1 MENNLNIVK
10 SEFKELPNNIE
21 AEQSVIGSILV
32 TNEIFDEISTIISSI
47 NFYDPMH
54 QKIYNAIESLIYKGM
69 LANPITLKNYF
80 EDEKD
85 DLDVP
90 EYLVKITKFSTSIR
104 QAIEYSKI
112 IYDMFVRREL
122 IKISEQTID
131 NAKITDLDSS
141 GQNIIEN
148 SERLLFDLAEKG
160 SFNSSLIKF
169 DDAMKQTIEMASA
182 AYKNEGGIVGVP
194 TGLRDLDDKLGGLH
208 QSDLIIIAGRPS
220 MGKTSLATNIAFNA
234 AKHIQDNQ
242 KKSSVAF
249 FSLEMSSEQL
259 STRIL
264 SEQARIGSND
274 IRRGRI
280 SDEQF
285 DQFLETS
292 KNIAE
297 LPLFIDETPAI
308 SIAAMS
314 NRARRIKRLHGLDM
328 IVVDYIQLMRGT
340 TYNKDGRVQEISQIT
355 QGLKAIA
362 KELGVPV
369 VALSQLS
376 RQVEQR
382 DDHKP
387 QLADL
392 RESGSI
398 EQDADVVMFVYR
410 EGYYLQRKEPREATV
425 EHAEWQAKM
434 NEVAH
439 LAEIIIGKQR
449 HGPIGKVTL
458 EFEKDLQNLKILKL
472 IKFKYKT
479 LMLTS
484 LYENTILKNPKF
496 IILIL
501 FITLIS
507 FGYYSKDFRLDASSE
522 TLLIEDDPDLE
533 YLREITNRYGSK
545 EFLVLT
551 YTPNEGMISNTSINN
566 LLSLKYKIQSLDWVH
581 SVITLLDIP
590 LLNNT
595 DAPLQERLKGFKTL
609 KDEDVDKNRGFK
621 EILESP
627 VFRNFVIS
635 ESGKTSGIIVNIKQN
650 PILED
655 IENRSKKEI
664 DEHRDKIKKQNHK
677 NILEIRD
684 VIKSYDDVGKI
695 YLGGIPMIADDM
707 MTFIK
712 SDIIVFGLGVLLFI
726 IATLWFVFKK

>member
-1 MENNLNIVK
+1 MENNLSIIKEN
-10 SEFKELPNNIE
+10 FKELPNNIE

-32 TNEIFDEISTIISSI
+32 NNEIFDEINTIISNV

-54 QKIYNAIESLIYKGM
+54 QKIFNSIESLIYKGM

-80 EDEKD
+80 ENEKD
-85 DLDVP
+85 EINVP
-90 EYLVKITKFSTSIR
+90 EYLVKITKFSTSAR

-122 IKISEQTID
+122 IKISEQMID
-131 NAKITDLDSS
+131 NAKENDLETS

-148 SERLLFDLAEKG
+148 SERLLYDLAEKG
-160 SFNSSLIKF
+160 TFNASLIKF

-234 AKHIQDNQ
+234 AQNIQNNGT
-242 KKSSVAF
+242 KSSIAF

-259 STRIL
+259 STRII

-285 DQFLETS
+285 DRFLETS
-292 KNIAE
+292 KNISE

-314 NRARRIKRLHGLDM
+314 NRARRIKRLHGLDL
-328 IVVDYIQLMRGT
+328 IVVDYIQLMRGSLN
-340 TYNKDGRVQEISQIT
+340 NKDGRVQEISQIT

-369 VALSQLS
+369 LALSQLS

-458 EFEKDLQNLKILKL
+458 EFEERFT
-472 IKFKYKT
+472 KFKDT
-479 LMLTS
+479 Q
-484 LYENTILKNPKF
+484 
-496 IILIL
+496 
-501 FITLIS
+501 
-507 FGYYSKDFRLDASSE
+507 
-522 TLLIEDDPDLE
+522 
-533 YLREITNRYGSK
+533 
-545 EFLVLT
+545 
-551 YTPNEGMISNTSINN
+551 NN
-566 LLSLKYKIQSLDWVH
+566 
-581 SVITLLDIP
+581 
-590 LLNNT
+590 
-595 DAPLQERLKGFKTL
+595 
-609 KDEDVDKNRGFK
+609 
-621 EILESP
+621 
-627 VFRNFVIS
+627 
-635 ESGKTSGIIVNIKQN
+635 
-650 PILED
+650 
-655 IENRSKKEI
+655 
-664 DEHRDKIKKQNHK
+664 
-677 NILEIRD
+677 
-684 VIKSYDDVGKI
+684 
-695 YLGGIPMIADDM
+695 
-707 MTFIK
+707 
-712 SDIIVFGLGVLLFI
+712 
-726 IATLWFVFKK
+726 

>member
-1 MENNLNIVK
+1 MENNLSIVK
-10 SEFKELPNNIE
+10 ETYKELPNNIE
-21 AEQSVIGSILV
+21 AEQAVIGSILV
-32 TNEIFDEISTIISSI
+32 TNEIFDEVNTIISNI

-54 QKIYNAIESLIYKGM
+54 QKIFDAIENMIYKGM

-80 EDEKD
+80 KNEKD
-85 DLDVP
+85 ELDVP
-90 EYLVKITKFSTSIR
+90 EYLVKITKFSTSVR

-112 IYDMFVRREL
+112 IYDMYVRREL
-122 IKISEQTID
+122 IKISEKIID
-131 NAKITDLDSS
+131 DAKENDLESN

-148 SERLLFDLAEKG
+148 SEKLLYDLAEKG
-160 SFNSSLIKF
+160 SFSSSLIKF

-194 TGLRDLDDKLGGLH
+194 TGLRDLDDRLGGLH

-234 AKHIQDNQ
+234 AQ
-242 KKSSVAF
+242 KILESGTKSSVAF

-259 STRIL
+259 STRII

-292 KNIAE
+292 KNISE

-314 NRARRIKRLHGLDM
+314 NRARRIKRLYGLDL
-328 IVVDYIQLMRGT
+328 IVVDYIQLMKGSFN
-340 TYNKDGRVQEISQIT
+340 NKDGRVQEISQIT

-369 VALSQLS
+369 LALSQLS

-458 EFEKDLQNLKILKL
+458 EFEERFT
-472 IKFKYKT
+472 KFKDT
-479 LMLTS
+479 Q
-484 LYENTILKNPKF
+484 
-496 IILIL
+496 
-501 FITLIS
+501 
-507 FGYYSKDFRLDASSE
+507 
-522 TLLIEDDPDLE
+522 
-533 YLREITNRYGSK
+533 
-545 EFLVLT
+545 
-551 YTPNEGMISNTSINN
+551 NN
-566 LLSLKYKIQSLDWVH
+566 
-581 SVITLLDIP
+581 
-590 LLNNT
+590 
-595 DAPLQERLKGFKTL
+595 
-609 KDEDVDKNRGFK
+609 
-621 EILESP
+621 
-627 VFRNFVIS
+627 
-635 ESGKTSGIIVNIKQN
+635 
-650 PILED
+650 
-655 IENRSKKEI
+655 
-664 DEHRDKIKKQNHK
+664 
-677 NILEIRD
+677 
-684 VIKSYDDVGKI
+684 
-695 YLGGIPMIADDM
+695 
-707 MTFIK
+707 
-712 SDIIVFGLGVLLFI
+712 
-726 IATLWFVFKK
+726 

>member
-1 MENNLNIVK
+1 MDNSLTLVK
-10 SEFKELPNNIE
+10 DTFKELPNNIE
-21 AEQSVIGSILV
+21 AEQAVIGSILV
-32 TNEIFDEISTIISSI
+32 TNEIFDEINTIIESS
-47 NFYDPMH
+47 NFFDPMH
-54 QKIYNAIESLIYKGM
+54 QKIYGAIENLIYKGM

-85 DLDVP
+85 ELDVQ
-90 EYLVKITKFSTSIR
+90 EYLVKITKFSTSVR
-104 QAIEYSKI
+104 QTIEYSKI

-122 IKISEQTID
+122 IKISEETID
-131 NAKITDLDSS
+131 TAKINDLNTN
-141 GQNIIEN
+141 GQNIIEK

-160 SFNSSLIKF
+160 SFNSSLVKF
-169 DDAMKQTIEMASA
+169 DSAMKQTIEMASA

-234 AKHIQDNQ
+234 AKNIQDTG
-242 KKSSVAF
+242 KKSSIAF

-280 SDEQF
+280 SNEQF

-292 KNIAE
+292 KNISE

-308 SIAAMS
+308 NIAAMS

-328 IVVDYIQLMRGT
+328 IVVDYIQLMKGT
-340 TYNKDGRVQEISQIT
+340 SSNKDGRVQEISQIT

-362 KELGVPV
+362 KELAIPV
-369 VALSQLS
+369 LALSQLS

-382 DDHKP
+382 EDHKP

-434 NEVAH
+434 NEVSH

-458 EFEKDLQNLKILKL
+458 EFEERFT
-472 IKFKYKT
+472 KFKDT
-479 LMLTS
+479 Q
-484 LYENTILKNPKF
+484 
-496 IILIL
+496 
-501 FITLIS
+501 
-507 FGYYSKDFRLDASSE
+507 
-522 TLLIEDDPDLE
+522 
-533 YLREITNRYGSK
+533 NR
-545 EFLVLT
+545 
-551 YTPNEGMISNTSINN
+551 
-566 LLSLKYKIQSLDWVH
+566 
-581 SVITLLDIP
+581 
-590 LLNNT
+590 
-595 DAPLQERLKGFKTL
+595 
-609 KDEDVDKNRGFK
+609 
-621 EILESP
+621 
-627 VFRNFVIS
+627 
-635 ESGKTSGIIVNIKQN
+635 
-650 PILED
+650 
-655 IENRSKKEI
+655 
-664 DEHRDKIKKQNHK
+664 
-677 NILEIRD
+677 
-684 VIKSYDDVGKI
+684 
-695 YLGGIPMIADDM
+695 
-707 MTFIK
+707 
-712 SDIIVFGLGVLLFI
+712 
-726 IATLWFVFKK
+726 

>member
-1 MENNLNIVK
+1 MENNLSIVK
-10 SEFKELPNNIE
+10 DQFKELPNNIE
-21 AEQSVIGSILV
+21 AEQAVIGSILV
-32 TNEIFDEISTIISSI
+32 SNDIFDEISTIISSI

-54 QKIYNAIESLIYKGM
+54 QKIYEAIESLVYKGM

-85 DLDVP
+85 DLNVP
-90 EYLVKITKFSTSIR
+90 EYLVKITKFSTSVR
-104 QAIEYSKI
+104 QAVEYSKI

-131 NAKITDLDSS
+131 SAKLNELDTN
-141 GQNIIEN
+141 GQTIIEN

-160 SFNSSLIKF
+160 SFNSSLVKF
-169 DDAMKQTIEMASA
+169 DEAMKQTIEMASA
-182 AYKNEGGIVGVP
+182 AYKNEEGIVGVP

-234 AKHIQDNQ
+234 AQKLQESG
-242 KKSSVAF
+242 KKSSIAF

-259 STRIL
+259 STRII
-264 SEQARIGSND
+264 SEQARISSND

-285 DQFLETS
+285 DKFLETS

-297 LPLFIDETPAI
+297 LPLYIDETPAI

-314 NRARRIKRLHGLDM
+314 NRARRIKRLFGLDM

-340 TYNKDGRVQEISQIT
+340 TFNKDGRVQEISQIT

-362 KELGVPV
+362 KELAVPV

-410 EGYYLQRKEPREATV
+410 EGYYLSRKEPREATV

-439 LAEIIIGKQR
+439 LAQIIIGKQR
-449 HGPIGKVTL
+449 HGPIGNVTL
-458 EFEKDLQNLKILKL
+458 EFEERFT
-472 IKFKYKT
+472 KFKDT
-479 LMLTS
+479 Q
-484 LYENTILKNPKF
+484 
-496 IILIL
+496 
-501 FITLIS
+501 
-507 FGYYSKDFRLDASSE
+507 
-522 TLLIEDDPDLE
+522 
-533 YLREITNRYGSK
+533 
-545 EFLVLT
+545 
-551 YTPNEGMISNTSINN
+551 IN
-566 LLSLKYKIQSLDWVH
+566 
-581 SVITLLDIP
+581 
-590 LLNNT
+590 
-595 DAPLQERLKGFKTL
+595 
-609 KDEDVDKNRGFK
+609 
-621 EILESP
+621 
-627 VFRNFVIS
+627 
-635 ESGKTSGIIVNIKQN
+635 
-650 PILED
+650 
-655 IENRSKKEI
+655 
-664 DEHRDKIKKQNHK
+664 
-677 NILEIRD
+677 
-684 VIKSYDDVGKI
+684 
-695 YLGGIPMIADDM
+695 
-707 MTFIK
+707 
-712 SDIIVFGLGVLLFI
+712 
-726 IATLWFVFKK
+726 

>member
-1 MENNLNIVK
+1 MEKNLSIVK
-10 SEFKELPNNIE
+10 DNFKELPNNIE
-21 AEQSVIGSILV
+21 AEQAVIGSILV
-32 TNEIFDEISTIISSI
+32 TNEIFDEISVIISNI

-54 QKIYNAIESLIYKGM
+54 QKIFNSIENLIYKGM

-85 DLDVP
+85 DLNIP
-90 EYLVKITKFSTSIR
+90 EYLVKITKFSTSAR

-131 NAKITDLDSS
+131 TAKLNDLDTN

-160 SFNSSLIKF
+160 SFNSSLVKF

-220 MGKTSLATNIAFNA
+220 MGKTSLATNIAFHA
-234 AKHIQDNQ
+234 ANNIQESGR
-242 KKSSVAF
+242 KSSVAF

-264 SEQARIGSND
+264 SEQAQISSND

-280 SDEQF
+280 SNEQF

-314 NRARRIKRLHGLDM
+314 NRARRIKRLHGLDLV
-328 IVVDYIQLMRGT
+328 VVDYIQLMRGLFN
-340 TYNKDGRVQEISQIT
+340 NKDGRVQEISQIT

-410 EGYYLQRKEPREATV
+410 ESYYLMRKKPREATV

-449 HGPIGKVTL
+449 HGPIGNISL
-458 EFEKDLQNLKILKL
+458 EFEERFT
-472 IKFKYKT
+472 KFKDT
-479 LMLTS
+479 Q
-484 LYENTILKNPKF
+484 
-496 IILIL
+496 
-501 FITLIS
+501 
-507 FGYYSKDFRLDASSE
+507 
-522 TLLIEDDPDLE
+522 
-533 YLREITNRYGSK
+533 
-545 EFLVLT
+545 
-551 YTPNEGMISNTSINN
+551 NN
-566 LLSLKYKIQSLDWVH
+566 
-581 SVITLLDIP
+581 
-590 LLNNT
+590 
-595 DAPLQERLKGFKTL
+595 
-609 KDEDVDKNRGFK
+609 
-621 EILESP
+621 
-627 VFRNFVIS
+627 
-635 ESGKTSGIIVNIKQN
+635 
-650 PILED
+650 
-655 IENRSKKEI
+655 
-664 DEHRDKIKKQNHK
+664 
-677 NILEIRD
+677 
-684 VIKSYDDVGKI
+684 
-695 YLGGIPMIADDM
+695 
-707 MTFIK
+707 
-712 SDIIVFGLGVLLFI
+712 
-726 IATLWFVFKK
+726 